1 MRKFQ
6 TSLRTNLVKKLQ
18 GASKQPTVAAGEMQA
33 VDEGEED
40 AYWEQNMH
48 KYNQTPT
55 AALLWG

>member
-40 AYWEQNMH
+40 AY
-48 KYNQTPT
+48 
-55 AALLWG
+55 